1 MIVDELRNALCGMTV
16 TRYNGTSWIALFA
29 LCALKQLSRRTNIVI
44 KDADKGSGSGTVIM
58 DRDWYINECLRQLND
73 TKFYRQLDIDQ
84 TSDVQTRIQF
94 YIKRLHKDNIIDDK
108 TKRFLIQTDPKPGR
122 FYILPK
128 IHKQGNPG
136 RPIVSSNGHPT
147 ERISQFV
154 DYHLKPLV
162 HKTASFIKDTTHFLN
177 KLDQLGHLPSNAI
190 LVTLDVSSLY
200 TNIPHNEGIDA
211 CRHFLDTRD
220 RSTSTMRTEALC
232 DLIRMILTMTRETM
246 NIFEFNDNFDY
257 IQKHGTAMGTRMGGS
272 EWGYLDN
279 TKHLI
284 FRLCNMKQ

>member
-1 MIVDELRNALCGMTV
+1 
-16 TRYNGTSWIALFA
+16 
-29 LCALKQLSRRTNIVI
+29 
-44 KDADKGSGSGTVIM
+44 M
-58 DRDWYINECLRQLND
+58 DRDWYINECLRKHND

-84 TSDVQTRIQF
+84 TSDIQTRIQF
-94 YIKRLHKDNIIDDK
+94 YIKRLHKDNSIDDK

-136 RPIVSSNGHPT
+136 PYNGHPT

-162 HKTASFIKDTTHFLN
+162 HKTASFIKDRTHFLN
-177 KLDQLGHLPSNAI
+177 KLDQLGHLRSNAI

-211 CRHFLDTRD
+211 CRHFFDTHD
-220 RSTSTMRTEALC
+220 RSTSTMSKGKYP
-232 DLIRMILTMTRETM
+232 RMIFAPVRVHCVYYPYNKTRS
-246 NIFEFNDNFDY
+246 FEN
-257 IQKHGTAMGTRMGGS
+257 
-272 EWGYLDN
+272 WGVSLRYSPVV
-279 TKHLI
+279 KER
-284 FRLCNMKQ
+284 FF